1 MSSVGDR
8 TFPRSFGKYTLL
20 REVARGGMG
29 ELFLAL
35 PRDRDCEANDPLVVI
50 KRILPGA
57 SELAGLRTRFID
69 EARVMVRLHHPN
81 LVRVIDAGTVG
92 GEHYLAM
99 EFVHGQD
106 LRALWNR
113 CAELRR
119 RIPID
124 LAIYVCCEVA
134 RGLAYAHDM
143 MGLGLV
149 HRDISPPNI
158 LLGYDGRVKVTDF
171 GLAKSTLGREIT
183 GPGMLMGRHSYLSPE
198 QARGIEV
205 DHRVDIYALGVV
217 LWELLTGRQLL
228 AASHRSPAS
237 ALAAARNPNI
247 RPPSELVVGIPEG
260 LDRVVLEALAI
271 ERDRRCATAGR
282 FRARLSEILSR
293 FFPSYDAETASLFI
307 RDIFERD
314 YRSGVE
320 EHNGYLQEDFSR
332 IRGQAHGESM
342 SISDDIDR
350 PRKSMGPTDAP
361 EQVLTPR
368 QLAEQRRGTV
378 IADRFRIEDLIAFD
392 GMGALYRARDRERGG
407 PCELRVLPES
417 YTRDPELTSRFLRDI
432 KEVSELGHANI
443 IRVLDVGRLDDGSVY
458 SGRELLNGQSIAT
471 IIREEGKLSPSRAVH
486 IATQVCRALATAHEH
501 SLIHRDLKPESV
513 VLVAQEGDLDF
524 VKVVDFGIC
533 KQVDSE
539 GSASSPGT
547 IIGTPDYMAPE
558 QAAGAEANAASDI
571 YALGCILFEMLS
583 ATRPFSGRNSMDVLR
598 QKGTTEAPRVDAI
611 DGTIPSSHAD
621 VIAKCL
627 ARDPELRP
635 ESMRHVELEL
645 MRAQELA
652 DRDRS
657 ESSGFSP
664 LPPPPAAGSLLSPPM
679 PAQAAMPTTLPP
691 MPTPLPRTPTPVPR
705 MPTPQPISP
714 LSAPLSQPTAP
725 SESTKAPMDILTAS
739 GARPAASGV
748 SASGLVKPFTEPDV
762 AADRAGRSIIPIALL
777 GAAAVAIVLF
787 VWPGVLLERPVD
799 QGPSSSAGGVHG
811 ADGSSTQ
818 GSSTQGSSTQG
829 SSSSTQG
836 SSTQG
841 SSSSSST
848 QGTASTGDTSGDT
861 TAGALPGPGEPDL
874 VLLVGKLELAAA
886 ENRWRHPADDNV
898 ALHMAKIEALDP
910 KHESLTR
917 IQRKAGV
924 VLKAR
929 AEIAAGEKRWHD
941 AVESYR
947 DLYGINPKYKSKKA
961 KKGFLSALKQEA
973 KILRFVKDPEQ
984 MLLVADDLL
993 SLNRKSFDGHLM
1005 RAEAFEA
1012 QSKWQE
1018 SSESF
1023 AIAKKLRPRDKDA
1036 VAGYKRTLKQAKA
1049 AGL

>member
-1 MSSVGDR
+1 MMPASGGEPLSSVGDR

-35 PRDRDCEANDPLVVI
+35 PCDRDRDRDDSLVVI

-57 SELAGLRTRFID
+57 AEIVALRTRFID
-69 EARVMVRLHHPN
+69 EARVMVRLHHAN
-81 LVRVIDAGTVG
+81 LVRVFDAGTID

-134 RGLAYAHDM
+134 RGLAYAHDV

-149 HRDISPPNI
+149 HRDISPPNV
-158 LLGYDGRVKVTDF
+158 LVGYDGRVKVTDF

-198 QARGIEV
+198 QARGLEV
-205 DHRVDIYALGVV
+205 DHRADIYALGVI

-247 RPPSELVVGIPEG
+247 RPPSELVAGIPEG
-260 LDRVVLEALAI
+260 LDRVVLEALVI

-282 FRARLSEILSR
+282 FCARLSEILSR
-293 FFPSYDAETASLFI
+293 HFPSYDAEPASLFI
-307 RDIFERD
+307 RELFARE
-314 YRSGVE
+314 YRLEVD

-350 PRKSMGPTDAP
+350 PRKSMGPTDVP
-361 EQVLTPR
+361 EQVMTPR
-368 QLAEQRRGTV
+368 QLAEKRRGTV
-378 IADRFRIEDLIAFD
+378 IADRFRIEGLISFD

-407 PCELRVLPES
+407 PCQLRVLPES
-417 YTRDPELTSRFLRDI
+417 YTRDPELTSRFLRDT
-432 KEVSELGHANI
+432 KEVSKLGHANI
-443 IRVLDVGRLDDGSVY
+443 IRVLDVGRLEDGSVY
-458 SGRELLNGQSIAT
+458 SGMELLNGQSIAT
-471 IIREEGKLSPSRAVH
+471 IIREEGKLSPGRAVH

-558 QAAGAEANAASDI
+558 QAAGAEANVASDI

-598 QKGTTEAPRVDAI
+598 QKGAGEAPRVDAI

-627 ARDPELRP
+627 ARDPEQRP

-657 ESSGFSP
+657 ESSGLSP
-664 LPPPPAAGSLLSPPM
+664 LPPPPAAGTLLSPPI
-679 PAQAAMPTTLPP
+679 PAQAATPTTLPP

-705 MPTPQPISP
+705 MPTPQPTSP
-714 LSAPLSQPTAP
+714 LSAPPSQPVV
-725 SESTKAPMDILTAS
+725 SESTGAPEVLTAS
-739 GARPAASGV
+739 GAKPMAAGIST
-748 SASGLVKPFTEPDV
+748 SGLVKPFTEPDI
-762 AADRAGRSIIPIALL
+762 AADRAGRSIIPIALF
-777 GAAAVAIVLF
+777 GAAAVAVVLF
-787 VWPGVLLERPVD
+787 VWPGVLRDREPGPEPEKTSAGANHGPAGSSSSQGSGT
-799 QGPSSSAGGVHG
+799 QGPG
-811 ADGSSTQ
+811 TQ
-818 GSSTQGSSTQG
+818 GSSTQGTGSGSTGQG
-829 SSSSTQG
+829 SAG
-836 SSTQG
+836 SSTG
-841 SSSSSST
+841 
-848 QGTASTGDTSGDT
+848 ADTSSGT
-861 TAGALPGPGEPDL
+861 TAGALPKPGEPDL

-886 ENRWRHPADDNV
+886 
-898 ALHMAKIEALDP
+898 
-910 KHESLTR
+910 
-917 IQRKAGV
+917 
-924 VLKAR
+924 
-929 AEIAAGEKRWHD
+929 
-941 AVESYR
+941 
-947 DLYGINPKYKSKKA
+947 
-961 KKGFLSALKQEA
+961 
-973 KILRFVKDPEQ
+973 
-984 MLLVADDLL
+984 
-993 SLNRKSFDGHLM
+993 
-1005 RAEAFEA
+1005 
-1012 QSKWQE
+1012 
-1018 SSESF
+1018 
-1023 AIAKKLRPRDKDA
+1023 
-1036 VAGYKRTLKQAKA
+1036 
-1049 AGL
+1049 